1 MNRRGP
7 ACDKDCF
14 NCKFEDCIYDE
25 LDAVDYAE
33 SSRLDKELTQTA
45 EQKKLAAQQRAYYEA
60 NREKI
65 AAQQRAYREANREK
79 IAAQQRAYYES
90 KKKKRTGGKI
100 V

>member
-7 ACDKDCF
+7 VCDKDCF

-45 EQKKLAAQQRAYYEA
+45 KQKKLAAQQRAYYEA
-60 NREKI
+60 NCEKL
-65 AAQQRAYREANREK
+65 AAQK
-79 IAAQQRAYYES
+79 RAYYEA